1 MRTFSK
7 LLVLA
12 ATVAISSSLAYADML
27 GVGTISI
34 GTDSTTYMSNSNGSF
49 VTFVPPGVGGSDM
62 ASDGSGS
69 LAPFNGGTV
78 MFGSDGSAMLPIMT
92 ETLLTPTKL
101 LTITEGSSTLTYT
114 LDAIT
119 MATTNGG
126 DINLNTNGM
135 FMEDGMASTP
145 TPGSFDFTTQVP
157 MDGATNATF
166 SGTGAIAPEPS
177 SLLLFGTGLLGAAG
191 IARRRIASRLV

>member
-27 GVGTISI
+27 GVGVINI
-34 GTDSTTYMSNSNGSF
+34 GPDSAMYNSSTNS
-49 VTFVPPGVGGSDM
+49 VSFVPPGSGGSDT

-69 LAPFNGGTV
+69 LAMFNGGTV
-78 MFGSDGSAMLPIMT
+78 SFGSSGSITLPIAT
-92 ETLLTPTKL
+92 GALPSQTDW
-101 LTITEGSSTLTYT
+101 LTITEGGSTLTY
-114 LDAIT
+114 DMSAIT
-119 MATTNGG
+119 MASNNGG

-135 FMEDGMASTP
+135 FSIGGADS
-145 TPGSFDFTTQVP
+145 TPGSFDFTTQGLSGQ
-157 MDGATNATF
+157 DTTF
-166 SGTGAIAPEPS
+166 SGTGSIAPEPS

-191 IARRRIASRLV
+191 IARRKIASKLV